1 MFNGSAINETCVE
14 GFDSLAFAVGSSS
27 NAWNGWLLESES
39 NNTLGLFA
47 KRSLS
52 EESRSLVKR
61 QGPSYGANAQNL
73 ELIQIFESTFNLSLN
88 DSLYAVYPNPF
99 QGYGNTSTANQSTL
113 EIVDGSES
121 GQTVPIWPLIQPARD
136 VDLIIAFDASGET
149 PYGWQNG
156 TNIIDTANQAAAAG
170 LPFPKIP
177 TAETFIANQYNILP
191 TFFGCYEDD
200 VPLVRPPILSP
211 RSPSDPRQ
219 VLYLSNSPWSA
230 YTNYSYVQSEFY
242 PSQLDIIF
250 NNSFAQLTYN
260 NSFSDPE
267 WPACLACALIHGSV
281 KKMGLNDTA
290 QCQGCFL
297 RHCWDG
303 KNTNLTDSDLLPFAP
318 GLLLDPGLNYTT
330 WNSTV
335 FGAFPPATYT

>member
-14 GFDSLAFAVGSSS
+14 GFDSLSFAVGSSS

-52 EESRSLVKR
+52 DESHSLVKR

-73 ELIQIFESTFNLSLN
+73 ELIQVFESTFNLSLN

-121 GQTVPIWPLIQPARD
+121 GQTVPIWPLIQPDRD

-200 VPLVRPPILSP
+200 VPLVRLPSSP
-211 RSPSDPRQ
+211 HHLTPGRS
-219 VLYLSNSPWSA
+219 
-230 YTNYSYVQSEFY
+230 
-242 PSQLDIIF
+242 
-250 NNSFAQLTYN
+250 
-260 NSFSDPE
+260 
-267 WPACLACALIHGSV
+267 
-281 KKMGLNDTA
+281 
-290 QCQGCFL
+290 
-297 RHCWDG
+297 
-303 KNTNLTDSDLLPFAP
+303 
-318 GLLLDPGLNYTT
+318 
-330 WNSTV
+330 ST
-335 FGAFPPATYT
+335 